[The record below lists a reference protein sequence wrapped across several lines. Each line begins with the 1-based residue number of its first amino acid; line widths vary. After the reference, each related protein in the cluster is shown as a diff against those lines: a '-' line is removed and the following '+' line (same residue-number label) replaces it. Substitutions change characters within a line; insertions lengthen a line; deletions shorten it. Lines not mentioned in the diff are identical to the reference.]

1 MIVYKRDIA
10 KDYAVKAGISQKEAL
25 RHIEGLAEL
34 IGDYLAAG
42 CDVKIVDF
50 YNFSVRERKARQQ
63 YNPTTGE
70 RFIAPPYRTV
80 VAKMSAGLRR
90 KVRDTRE

>member
-1 MIVYKRDIA
+1 MVVYKKDIA
-10 KDYAVKAGISQKEAL
+10 RDYAVKAGIPQVEAL
-25 RHIEGLAEL
+25 RHIEGLTEL

-50 YNFSVRERKARQQ
+50 YNFHVRERDARQQ

-70 RFIAPPYRTV
+70 KFISPPYRTV
-80 VAKMSAGLRR
+80 LARMSAGLRR
-90 KVRDTRE
+90 KVREAKE